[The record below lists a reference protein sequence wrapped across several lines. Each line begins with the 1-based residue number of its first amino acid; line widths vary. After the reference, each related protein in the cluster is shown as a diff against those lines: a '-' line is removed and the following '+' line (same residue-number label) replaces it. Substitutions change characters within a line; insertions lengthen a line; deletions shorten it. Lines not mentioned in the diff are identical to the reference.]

1 MTQKISKL
9 RESYNRNLDR
19 LNSLHQNPIVQ
30 FKKWFEE
37 ARKADIFE
45 SNAMT
50 LASVNKEGHPSARMV
65 LLKDVSQEGF
75 IFYTNYESRKG
86 KELANNPAAAL
97 VFWWGKLDRQVRIK
111 GIVAKVSADE
121 SDKYF
126 ASRPKGSQIAAIVSK
141 QSQVIKEDYLEQ
153 EWNQTKTE
161 YKDKQVPRP
170 PHWGGFLLKP
180 TIIEFWQG
188 RPNRLHD
195 RLQYKL
201 DKTDQWI
208 LQRLAP

>member
-126 ASRPKGSQIAAIVSK
+126 ASRRKGPLGWIF
-141 QSQVIKEDYLEQ
+141 
-153 EWNQTKTE
+153 TKTN
-161 YKDKQVPRP
+161 Y
-170 PHWGGFLLKP
+170 
-180 TIIEFWQG
+180 
-188 RPNRLHD
+188 N
-195 RLQYKL
+195 
-201 DKTDQWI
+201 
-208 LQRLAP
+208 